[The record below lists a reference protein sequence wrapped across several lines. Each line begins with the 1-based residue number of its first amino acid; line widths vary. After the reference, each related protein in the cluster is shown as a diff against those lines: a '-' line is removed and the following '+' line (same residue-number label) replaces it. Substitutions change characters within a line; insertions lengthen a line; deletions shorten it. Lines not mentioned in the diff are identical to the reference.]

1 MNYYYHYL
9 LIIFLFFNSICL
21 IFIQYFIDLFNFVK
35 RFFLNI
41 YALRISNNK
50 SNHYK
55 ISNIFKVIIC
65 FYIVRLIK
73 KFIIN
78 N

>member
-9 LIIFLFFNSICL
+9 LIIFLFFNSIYL
-21 IFIQYFIDLFNFVK
+21 IFIQIFIDLFNFVK
-35 RFFLNI
+35 RLFLNI

-55 ISNIFKVIIC
+55 INIFKVIIC
-65 FYIVRLIK
+65 FYIVRLIIK
-73 KFIIN
+73 N
-78 N
+78 